1 MTFKFLLSNE
11 ILLLLVPLAFFLL
24 VAIVRAVTGKDLPL
38 SKVWLTIKAALFGI
52 FLASVVGPFKVPVEY
67 TPYILEIHGLI
78 MLLCWANL
86 VAYLLVDTYLRH
98 RMKGNVPSFLRDL
111 LLLGVYLFFGATALR
126 VIFDI
131 NMASI
136 LTTTTVLTAA
146 LAFAMQTSLANIIS
160 GFQIQADE
168 AFRRG
173 TWVWI
178 KEMDITGEIVNVS
191 FRYSTV
197 RTLEDHLVHVP
208 NHYMTQNVVHS
219 IGSIPGGP
227 PPVNIKILLD
237 YAFPPERAKAILLD
251 ALRDEPGIL
260 REPVPWVK
268 VDGFMDSGIHYNL
281 RFYLEDYTTLL
292 EARDRVLRRVWY
304 AVTREG
310 QTFPYPHRE
319 IVRKEPAPPFRM
331 DAGAIRESLRRIEI
345 LSPLGEEDLGALV
358 PHVRLHVYGRGE
370 TVVRQGEEGDSLFIV
385 LRGGLEVLFDGK
397 KVGELSGGEFFGEMS
412 LLTGEKR
419 HATVVASEEV
429 RLIEVS
435 KEALSPV
442 ISSHPSI
449 LTGLSDRLE
458 HRHEQIAAARRAGA
472 EAAEPPPPRD
482 AILRKLK
489 RFFGI
494 S

>member
-1 MTFKFLLSNE
+1 MTFKFLLSHE
-11 ILLLLVPLAFFLL
+11 TLLLLVPLAFFLL
-24 VAIVRAVTGKDLPL
+24 VALVRAVTRKDLSM
-38 SKVWLTIKAALFGI
+38 SKVWVTVKAALFGI
-52 FLASVVGPFKVPVEY
+52 FLATVMGPFKVPVES
-67 TPYILEIHGLI
+67 TPYILEIHGLV
-78 MLLCWANL
+78 MLLCWANM
-86 VAYLLVDTYLRH
+86 VAYLLVDTWLHH
-98 RMKGNVPSFLRDL
+98 RMKGKVPSFLRDL

-136 LTTTTVLTAA
+136 LTTTTLLTAA

-178 KEMDITGEIVNVS
+178 KEKDITGEIVNVG
-191 FRYSTV
+191 FRYSTI

-219 IGSIPGGP
+219 IGRRPDSP
-227 PPVNIKILLD
+227 PPVNLKVLLD
-237 YAFPPERAKAILLD
+237 YAFPPERAKAILLG
-251 ALRDEPGIL
+251 ALLDEPGIL
-260 REPVPWVK
+260 REPPPWVK

-281 RFYLEDYTTLL
+281 SFYLDDYATLL

-331 DAGAIRESLRRIEI
+331 DADAIRGSLRGIGI
-345 LSPLGEEDLGALV
+345 LSPLGEEDLDALV
-358 PHVRLHVYGRGE
+358 PHVRLRVYGRGE
-370 TVVRQGEEGDSLFIV
+370 TVVRQGEEGDSLFID
-385 LRGGLEVLFDGK
+385 LSGNLEVSVDGQT
-397 KVGELSGGEFFGEMS
+397 VGSLSGGDFFGEMS

-419 HATVVASEEV
+419 RATVTAVDEV
-429 RLIEVS
+429 RLVEIS
-435 KEALSPV
+435 KEAIGPIIRSSPSV
-442 ISSHPSI
+442 LNGLTAALKNRLEKI
-449 LTGLSDRLE
+449 LTAQQVRKVAD
-458 HRHEQIAAARRAGA
+458 
-472 EAAEPPPPRD
+472 EAPSLHD
-482 AILRKLK
+482 ALLDKLK

-494 S
+494 D

>member
-1 MTFKFLLSNE
+1 MTFKFLLSHE
-11 ILLLLVPLAFFLL
+11 TLLLVVPLAFFLL
-24 VAIVRAVTGKDLPL
+24 VAIVRAVTGKDLPM
-38 SKVWLTIKAALFGI
+38 SKVWWTIKAALFGI
-52 FLASVVGPFKVPVEY
+52 LLSFVVGPFKVPLEY

-86 VAYLLVDTYLRH
+86 VAYLLVDLYLHH
-98 RMKGNVPSFLRDL
+98 RMKGKVPSFLRDL

-168 AFRRG
+168 SFRRG
-173 TWVWI
+173 TWIWI
-178 KEMDITGEIVNVS
+178 KEKDITGEIVNVS
-191 FRYSTV
+191 FRHSTI
-197 RTLEDHLVHVP
+197 RTLDDHLVHIP
-208 NHYMTQNVVHS
+208 NHYMTQNVVHA
-219 IGSIPGGP
+219 IGSRPGGP
-227 PPVNIKILLD
+227 PPVNLKVLLD
-237 YAFPPERAKAILLD
+237 YAFPPERAKVVLLD

-260 REPVPWVK
+260 REPAPWVK
-268 VDGFMDSGIHYNL
+268 VDGFMESGIHYNL
-281 RFYLEDYTTLL
+281 RFYLEEYATFLQ
-292 EARDRVLRRVWY
+292 ARDRVLRRVWY

-310 QTFPYPHRE
+310 HTFPYPHRE
-319 IVRKEPAPPFRM
+319 IVRKEPAPTFRM
-331 DAGAIRESLRRIEI
+331 DAAAIRGSLRRIEI
-345 LSPLGEEDLGALV
+345 LSPLGEEDLDSLV
-358 PHVRLHVYGRGE
+358 PHVRLRVYGRGE

-385 LRGGLEVLFDGK
+385 LRGGLEVRFDGK
-397 KVGELSGGEFFGEMS
+397 KVGKLSEGEFFGEMS

-419 HATVVASEEV
+419 HATVVAAEEV

-435 KEALSPV
+435 KEALSPI

-449 LTGLSDRLE
+449 LTGLGDLLERRL
-458 HRHEQIAAARRAGA
+458 EQIAAARRASA
-472 EAAEPPPPRD
+472 EIAEHTPPRD
-482 AILRKLK
+482 AILHKLR

-494 S
+494 Y

>member
-1 MTFKFLLSNE
+1 
-11 ILLLLVPLAFFLL
+11 
-24 VAIVRAVTGKDLPL
+24 
-38 SKVWLTIKAALFGI
+38 
-52 FLASVVGPFKVPVEY
+52 VEY

-86 VAYLLVDTYLRH
+86 VAYLLVDLYLHH
-98 RMKGNVPSFLRDL
+98 RMKGKVPSFLRDL

-160 GFQIQADE
+160 GFQIQSDE

-178 KEMDITGEIVNVS
+178 KEKDITGEIVNVG

-219 IGSIPGGP
+219 IGSRPGGP
-227 PPVNIKILLD
+227 PPVNLKVLLD
-237 YAFPPERAKAILLD
+237 YAFSPERAKAILLD

-260 REPVPWVK
+260 REPAPWVK

-281 RFYLEDYTTLL
+281 RFYLEEYATLL
-292 EARDRVLRRVWY
+292 EARDRILRRVWY

-319 IVRKEPAPPFRM
+319 IVRKEPAPTFTPR
-331 DAGAIRESLRRIEI
+331 AS
-345 LSPLGEEDLGALV
+345 SK
-358 PHVRLHVYGRGE
+358 GRCGP
-370 TVVRQGEEGDSLFIV
+370 
-385 LRGGLEVLFDGK
+385 
-397 KVGELSGGEFFGEMS
+397 
-412 LLTGEKR
+412 
-419 HATVVASEEV
+419 A
-429 RLIEVS
+429 
-435 KEALSPV
+435 
-442 ISSHPSI
+442 
-449 LTGLSDRLE
+449 
-458 HRHEQIAAARRAGA
+458 
-472 EAAEPPPPRD
+472 
-482 AILRKLK
+482 
-489 RFFGI
+489 
-494 S
+494 

>member
-24 VAIVRAVTGKDLPL
+24 VAIVRAVTGKDLSM
-38 SKVWLTIKAALFGI
+38 SKVRLTIKAALFGI
-52 FLASVVGPFKVPVEY
+52 FLAAIVGPLKVPAEY
-67 TPYILEIHGLI
+67 TPYLLEIHGLI
-78 MLLCWANL
+78 MLFCWANL
-86 VAYLLVDTYLRH
+86 VAYLLVDTYLHR
-98 RMKGNVPSFLRDL
+98 RMKGKVPSFIRDL

-126 VIFDI
+126 LIFDI

-136 LTTTTVLTAA
+136 LTTTTVLTAV
-146 LAFAMQTSLANIIS
+146 LAFAMQTSLANIVS

-178 KEMDITGEIVNVS
+178 KDKDITGEIVNVG

-197 RTLEDHLVHVP
+197 RTLEDHLVHIP
-208 NHYMTQNVVHS
+208 NHFLTQNVVHS
-219 IGSIPGGP
+219 IGSRPGGP
-227 PPVNIKILLD
+227 APVNLKVLLD
-237 YAFPPERAKAILLD
+237 YAFPSERAKAILLD

-260 REPVPWVK
+260 RKPAPWVK
-268 VDGFMDSGIHYNL
+268 VDGFVDSGIHYNL
-281 RFYLEDYTTLL
+281 RFYLEEYATVL
-292 EARDRVLRRVWY
+292 EARDRILERVWY

-319 IVRKEPAPPFRM
+319 NVRKEPEPPFRM

-345 LSPLGEEDLGALV
+345 LSPLREEDLDALV
-358 PHVRLHVYGRGE
+358 PHVRLRVYGRGE
-370 TVVRQGEEGDSLFIV
+370 TVVRQGEEGNSLFIV
-385 LRGGLEVLFDGK
+385 LRGGLEVRFDGK

-419 HATVVASEEV
+419 RATVVAAEEV

-435 KEALSPV
+435 KEALAPV

-449 LTGLSDRLE
+449 LTGLSECLERRLE
-458 HRHEQIAAARRAGA
+458 QNAAARRAGA
-472 EAAEPPPPRD
+472 EAVEPPPPQD
-482 AILRKLK
+482 AILKKLM